1 MNAFSFDWR
10 TSCLHASILN
20 GCLKHSQTYI
30 FTLKSLDDFCP
41 VNGITYQTLSLTVTG
56 PIIQSSGADLYI
68 SAPGSTFQ
76 WYLDGVAIA
85 GATDSI
91 YTPTVQ
97 GIYSVIAT
105 NSNGCPL
112 ISNALP
118 RTFTSIQTSS
128 LKEFSMNIAPNPID
142 KNGLSLLISSPTAIQ
157 MNVQIVDQLG
167 RSVYNQVVNVNEGN
181 QHIILDPGILAS
193 GIYTIQMMN
202 GKNSIE
208 KKFVVN

>member
-1 MNAFSFDWR
+1 LRAFLFTFKANDNYCP
-10 TSCLHASILN
+10 TNGLN
-20 GCLKHSQTYI
+20 FI
-30 FTLKSLDDFCP
+30 TLA
-41 VNGITYQTLSLTVTG
+41 LSVTG
-56 PIIQSSGADLYI
+56 PVIQSSGADLYI

-97 GIYSVIAT
+97 GIYSVMAT
-105 NSNGCPL
+105 NGNGCSL

-118 RTFTSIQTSS
+118 RTFTSIENTST
-128 LKEFSMNIAPNPID
+128 KEFSMNIAPNPID

-167 RSVYNQVVNVNEGN
+167 RSVYNQVVNMNEGD
-181 QHIILDPGILAS
+181 QHIILDPGILAT